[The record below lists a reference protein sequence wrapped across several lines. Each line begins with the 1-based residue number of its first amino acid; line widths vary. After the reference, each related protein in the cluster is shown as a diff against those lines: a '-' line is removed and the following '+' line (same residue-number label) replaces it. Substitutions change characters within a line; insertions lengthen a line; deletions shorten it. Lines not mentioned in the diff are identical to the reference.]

1 MEYSAYIQND
11 NARRER
17 EIQLA
22 NQYNQKPEGKRVQ
35 NLWLHSVKKQPQRM
49 ITGRQIIEVIAGL
62 IIVTLIILAS
72 IWL

>member
-1 MEYSAYIQND
+1 MEYSTYIQND

-22 NQYNQKPEGKRVQ
+22 NQYNQRPVNKFKEVSP
-35 NLWLHSVKKQPQRM
+35 VK
-49 ITGRQIIEVIAGL
+49 TAALLIIEIIAGL
-62 IIVTLIILAS
+62 IIVSGLILAS